1 MADRDGNF
9 IPMILTQNEL
19 KLINESKLMSPIGW
33 QNNSRR
39 DNNYPHHNTSVS
51 HERRSVEHGVRRGHG
66 DIVEDDL
73 RLNGL
78 LGWNESL

>member
-39 DNNYPHHNTSVS
+39 DDDYPYHDTTGEKRVLS
-51 HERRSVEHGVRRGHG
+51 
-66 DIVEDDL
+66 L
-73 RLNGL
+73 REIRLYTTEANWKPEY
-78 LGWNESL
+78 GWKN